1 MSFHVLLVEDELD
14 FANTLAERLALRDI
28 RADVVSEASDAVDK
42 AKKNDYDVVL
52 LDLVLWHAR
61 GFDVL
66 KEIKEN
72 KPEVPVI
79 LLSGRGSEKDFEEGM
94 KKGAYDYLVKPVQ
107 IEQLIEK
114 MNQAASSKTGKAGT

>member
-1 MSFHVLLVEDELD
+1 MGFHVLLVEDELD

-28 RADVVSEASDAVDK
+28 QADVVDGANDAVDK
-42 AKKNDYDVVL
+42 AKSNEYDVVL

-66 KEIKEN
+66 KEIK
-72 KPEVPVI
+72 KHRPEVPVI

-94 KKGAYDYLVKPVQ
+94 QKGAYDYLIKPVQ
-107 IEQLIEK
+107 IEELIEK
-114 MNQAASSKTGKAGT
+114 MNQAAGSKKQ